1 MDQVWSWAGVQAASR
16 SLKSTNHISCSKSRA
31 CVCVCRGW
39 GGLGAALGS
48 KAGPLALPLPSFA
61 CHPES
66 QRGLAG
72 SSPAR

>member
-1 MDQVWSWAGVQAASR
+1 MELGSGSGCALR
-16 SLKSTNHISCSKSRA
+16 SLKSTDHISCSKARA
-31 CVCVCRGW
+31 CVCVG
-39 GGLGAALGS
+39 GGVGLGAALGS
-48 KAGPLALPLPSFA
+48 KEGPLALPLPSFA